1 MELDVLLK
9 LFDNRLSSK
18 LLVVLALF
26 GLALSFYSVNQRL
39 DDDVEKKIRLIKE
52 WKEIGS
58 DKALS
63 PEAIE
68 AVYDQL
74 LDQLEQPAGG
84 VESFFL
90 SAKNNSNGFLETL
103 ALKFVTGALLFLF
116 VYGVN
121 VMWLLFSYRGKGKI
135 KHLLLAR
142 IYYVYI
148 FLALGTINALIPF
161 VSVEVNY
168 LFFPSILTLVFA
180 IVVLLKDELDRKWK
194 EAMKNSNVLLNKP

>member
-52 WKEIGS
+52 WKEIGA

-63 PEAIE
+63 SEAIE
-68 AVYDQL
+68 IVYNQL

-116 VYGVN
+116 VYGAN

-168 LFFPSILTLVFA
+168 LFFPSILTLVVA
-180 IVVLLKDELDRKWK
+180 IVVLLKDEQDKRRK
-194 EAMKNSNVLLNKP
+194 EVMKNSKILLKNP